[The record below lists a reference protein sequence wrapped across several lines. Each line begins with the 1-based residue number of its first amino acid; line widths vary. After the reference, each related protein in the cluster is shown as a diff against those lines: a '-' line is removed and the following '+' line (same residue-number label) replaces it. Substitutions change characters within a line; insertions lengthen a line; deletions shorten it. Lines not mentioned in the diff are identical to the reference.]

1 MKIVKLSLLRNLAAL
16 CGLALSLAACAQ
28 TPRTVVPSQPGPEGH
43 LTIMTPGQRLNLDAP
58 PADWIISGGEDDGI
72 PSIATV
78 TQDGVA
84 ALEIKSGPHRVIA
97 VRQVNAMM
105 LATPFLSWSWN
116 LSNHGA
122 GIHPVRLVVG
132 FYGGAPADT
141 KTGGQGNNIPPHDR
155 ALALVWGDTALKR
168 GALSLPPPDRPLEVP
183 VYTLR
188 GGRENTRKW
197 WFETVDL
204 SNLYAK
210 AWPLDDFRHVRITFV
225 GLAAAPTETIV
236 RGRIS
241 GISLTR

>member
-1 MKIVKLSLLRNLAAL
+1 M
-16 CGLALSLAACAQ
+16 
-28 TPRTVVPSQPGPEGH
+28 
-43 LTIMTPGQRLNLDAP
+43 
-58 PADWIISGGEDDGI
+58 
-72 PSIATV
+72 
-78 TQDGVA
+78 
-84 ALEIKSGPHRVIA
+84 IA

-105 LATPFLSWSWN
+105 LATSFLSWSWN

-122 GIHPVRLVVG
+122 GIHPIRLVVG

-141 KTGGQGNNIPPHDR
+141 ETGGQGNNIPPHDR
-155 ALALVWGDTALKR
+155 ALTLVWGDTALRR
-168 GALSLPPPDRPLEVP
+168 GALSLPPADRPLEVP

-204 SNLYAK
+204 SELYAK
-210 AWPLDDFRHVRITFV
+210 AWPKDDFRHVRITFV
-225 GLAAAPTETIV
+225 GLAAAPTQTVV